1 LFLYILWYHIK
12 NKTKIESWVWEWET
26 VYQRQQR
33 RVVVPWRVLPYLDF
47 ELKRTWEDMW
57 NVCETEWLWCCVVWI
72 YITTRLLCCLVLLW
86 AGKTQNFETLIFLT
100 TLSWKKKTEAIL
112 INGYDTTVDDFG
124 AFKIESD
131 SDEKL
136 RFEGFVWPRWGLM
149 DPFCKRCRFNVR
161 GSLGFSKFKFQN

>member
-1 LFLYILWYHIK
+1 MSKRYLKNLKSYFYTQSRMLY
-12 NKTKIESWVWEWET
+12 
-26 VYQRQQR
+26 
-33 RVVVPWRVLPYLDF
+33 
-47 ELKRTWEDMW
+47 
-57 NVCETEWLWCCVVWI
+57 
-72 YITTRLLCCLVLLW
+72 
-86 AGKTQNFETLIFLT
+86 AIFK
-100 TLSWKKKTEAIL
+100 KKKTEAIL